1 MQLTVAKIGAP
12 HGLKGEVRLD
22 VRTDVPERRLAV
34 GTMLETDPQEA
45 GPLTIERT
53 REYKDATYVIF
64 SECRDRTGA
73 EALRGISLVVETD
86 EEEEIEED
94 AWYSH
99 ELVGL
104 EVLDSDGYTLGEVIA
119 LEPMPAQ
126 DLLVVR
132 EPDGIITRVP
142 FVKEIVTE
150 VDIDDGCIVVN
161 APAGLFSDEE
171 LGGDDGEVS
180 DEDESGEV
188 TEIADETNSDD
199 ATDGE
204 DAQ

>member
-150 VDIDDGCIVVN
+150 VDIDDGCIVVD

-171 LGGDDGEVS
+171 LEGDD
-180 DEDESGEV
+180 
-188 TEIADETNSDD
+188 
-199 ATDGE
+199 E

>member
-73 EALRGISLVVETD
+73 EALRLMQRLNPDIVLC
-86 EEEEIEED
+86 
-94 AWYSH
+94 
-99 ELVGL
+99 VGL
-104 EVLDSDGYTLGEVIA
+104 AGGRSELCLERVAINVIDA
-119 LEPMPAQ
+119 LMQ
-126 DLLVVR
+126 
-132 EPDGIITRVP
+132 
-142 FVKEIVTE
+142 
-150 VDIDDGCIVVN
+150 
-161 APAGLFSDEE
+161 
-171 LGGDDGEVS
+171 
-180 DEDESGEV
+180 
-188 TEIADETNSDD
+188 
-199 ATDGE
+199 
-204 DAQ
+204 